1 MHGIGDPAR
10 ANSARSDPLAGL
22 VGGSQALAGLRRDL
36 HAIAA
41 ADSTL
46 LLSGETGTGKG
57 LVAGL
62 VHEASPRARGP
73 FVHVDCAALA
83 PTVIESELFGHERGA
98 FTGAELARDG
108 RLATAAGGTLFLD
121 EVGELEGRLQ
131 AKLLRALQERAFER
145 VGGSRTLPM
154 TARIV
159 AATNRNLRAAVADGS
174 FRADL
179 YYRLRVL
186 ELRLPPLR
194 ERPEDIP
201 ALVEH
206 GLRETARRLGRP
218 APETTECF
226 ERALAAHAWPGNV
239 RELLNLLER
248 LLVRHPGATLDAD
261 LLAAELE
268 PWPDAP
274 PVGSGAVRDVGG
286 GEAARIARALVETG
300 GNVARAARR
309 LRLPRGTLRHRI
321 ERFGLRHLI
330 PRD

>member
-10 ANSARSDPLAGL
+10 PDPLAGL
-22 VGGSQALAGLRRDL
+22 VGGSPALGLRREL
-36 HAIAA
+36 RAIAA

-46 LLSGETGTGKG
+46 LVTGETGTGKG
-57 LVAGL
+57 LVARL
-62 VHEASPRARGP
+62 VHEASRRARGP

-83 PTVIESELFGHERGA
+83 PTIIESELFGHERGA

-121 EVGELEGRLQ
+121 EVGELEARLQ
-131 AKLLRALQERAFER
+131 AKLLRALQDRAFER
-145 VGGSRTLPM
+145 VGGSRTLAM
-154 TARIV
+154 NARIV

-179 YYRLRVL
+179 YHRLRVL

-201 ALVEH
+201 ALVDH
-206 GLRETARRLGRP
+206 GLREAARRLGRA
-218 APETTECF
+218 APPTTECF
-226 ERALAAHAWPGNV
+226 AGALAAHVWPGNV

-248 LLVRHPGATLDAD
+248 LLVRHPGATLDAG
-261 LLAAELE
+261 LLAAELD
-268 PWPDAP
+268 PWPDAAP
-274 PVGSGAVRDVGG
+274 ATSAAVRDAGG
-286 GEAARIARALVETG
+286 GEESQIARALIETG

-309 LRLPRGTLRHRI
+309 LGLPRGTLRHRI

>member
-1 MHGIGDPAR
+1 MLVGDGDPAR
-10 ANSARSDPLAGL
+10 ARPARADPLAAL
-22 VGGSQALAGLRRDL
+22 IGGSRTLADLRRELRAD
-36 HAIAA
+36 AA
-41 ADSTL
+41 SDSTVL
-46 LLSGETGTGKG
+46 VTGETGTGKG
-57 LVAGL
+57 LVARVL
-62 VHEASPRARGP
+62 HESSRRARGP

-108 RLATAAGGTLFLD
+108 RLAAAAGGTLFLD
-121 EVGELEGRLQ
+121 EVGDLEARLQ

-154 TARIV
+154 SARVV

-186 ELRLPPLR
+186 ELALPPLR
-194 ERPEDIP
+194 ERPDDIP

-206 GLRETARRLGRP
+206 GLRETANRLGRL
-218 APETTECF
+218 APRATESF
-226 ERALAAHAWPGNV
+226 LRALAAHSWPGNV

-248 LLVRHPGATLDAD
+248 LLVRHAGATLDAG
-261 LLAAELE
+261 LLGGELE
-268 PWPDAP
+268 PEPEP
-274 PVGSGAVRDVGG
+274 HEGGREGAADG
-286 GEAARIARALVETG
+286 GESARLAQALRSTG

-309 LRLPRGTLRHRI
+309 LGLARSTLRHRI
-321 ERFGLRHLI
+321 ERFGLGHLI